1 MPDAR
6 GRGGAATGA
15 ILALLALAAAP
26 AGGAPHPPP
35 APLADTVVLVSVDG
49 MRWDYPARAGA
60 STLERMAR
68 QGASAGGLVPC
79 FPSSTFPAHATL
91 ATGVFPDRH
100 GILNNEFLDRER
112 GDYRRD
118 DDPSWL
124 LAEPLWV
131 TAERQGVRTAVF
143 HWVLSYGPW
152 RGVAASRGVPFSSET
167 GDAEKVARIVAWLGE
182 RGSERPRLI
191 LSYLHGVDGIGHR
204 EGPDSPEVLRA
215 VRRTDRLLGRLLRA
229 VQERGGGAALIV
241 VSDHGMA
248 AVSRSLRPD
257 RLLRGRA
264 RGARLL
270 STGATANLY
279 CPDTGSCAAA
289 GAALARVPG
298 LTLYSQEDLPPA
310 LRYRLPSRTGDWVA
324 IAPGGSYFGA
334 GEGGARE
341 PPRGMHGY
349 RPEEPAM
356 RGIFYAWGS
365 GLRAGARRDLLAAV
379 DVAPLVCRLLGILPP
394 PGIDGHAPADLI
406 AEVTPSP
413 VPPRPPSG
421 RGSGRP

>member
-1 MPDAR
+1 
-6 GRGGAATGA
+6 
-15 ILALLALAAAP
+15 
-26 AGGAPHPPP
+26 
-35 APLADTVVLVSVDG
+35 VVLVSVDG

-60 STLERMAR
+60 VTLERMAR
-68 QGASAGGLVPC
+68 QGISAGGLVPC
-79 FPSSTFPAHATL
+79 FPASTFPAHATL

-112 GDYRRD
+112 GEYRRD

-131 TAERQGVRTAVF
+131 TAERRGVRTAVF
-143 HWVLSYGPW
+143 HWVLSYGAW
-152 RGVAASRGVPFSSET
+152 RGVAAARSVPFSGET
-167 GDAEKVARIVAWLGE
+167 GDAEKIARIIAWLGD
-182 RGSERPRLI
+182 RGSDRPRLI

-204 EGPDSPEVLRA
+204 EGPGSVEVLRA

-229 VQERGGGAALIV
+229 VQARGGGAALIV

-248 AVSRSLRPD
+248 AVSRVLRPD

-264 RGARLL
+264 RGVRVL

-279 CPDTGSCAAA
+279 CPDAGACAAA
-289 GAALARVPG
+289 LAALTRVPG
-298 LTLYSQEDLPPA
+298 LTLFRQEDLPPT
-310 LRYRLPSRTGDWVA
+310 LRYRLPSRTGDLVA
-324 IAPGGSYFGA
+324 IAPEGSYFGA
-334 GEGGARE
+334 GERSARE

-365 GLRAGARRDLLAAV
+365 GLKAGARRDLLPAV
-379 DVAPLVCRLLGILPP
+379 DVAPLVCRLLGIRPP

-406 AEVTPSP
+406 AEVIPSP
-413 VPPRPPSG
+413 APLRPPPG
-421 RGSGRP
+421 RGSGPP